1 MTHLEAGLTARLLGL
16 RYHGTAMSDAAHDL
30 KPATARKIAIWQM
43 TFFAGLLCAIGLSN
57 VFSTLTDRDRMG
69 YVLSWWQPTSWEFS
83 SVSVTWCLIF
93 AVAWWLKRFPITQA
107 GWWRNL
113 PAHLLFTFPYSLV
126 HVGAMVGL
134 RKLVYRAMG
143 DTYDFGAW
151 WPNWTYEY
159 RKDLVGYLIIVA
171 GLMAFRIYGLWLDAR
186 HRTATPAALREGIP
200 LERLVVRKLN
210 REFILSI
217 GDIDRIEADG
227 NYVSL
232 YVRGT
237 AYPLRESLVTLEK
250 KLDQKRF
257 ARVHRGHIVNIDQIR
272 EIQPWDHGDYRIVL
286 KDGSFVNFSRRYRS
300 RLNHLFH

>member
-1 MTHLEAGLTARLLGL
+1 MNDAELT
-16 RYHGTAMSDAAHDL
+16 
-30 KPATARKIAIWQM
+30 PVTARKIAVWQM
-43 TFFAGLLCAIGLSN
+43 VFFAGLLTVIAVSN
-57 VFSTLTDRDRMG
+57 VFTTLADNARGG
-69 YVLSWWQPTSWEFS
+69 YILSWWQPTTWEFS

-113 PAHLLFTFPYSLV
+113 PAHLMFTFPYSLV

-134 RKLVYRAMG
+134 RKLVYAAMG
-143 DTYDFGAW
+143 HSYDFGAW
-151 WPNWTYEY
+151 WPNWFYEY
-159 RKDLVGYLIIVA
+159 RKDLVGYSIIVA
-171 GLMAFRIYGLWLDAR
+171 GLLAFRIYGLWLDSRGRDAV
-186 HRTATPAALREGIP
+186 AGGSPQGAP

-227 NYVSL
+227 NYVTVFVKGDS
-232 YVRGT
+232 
-237 AYPLRESLVTLEK
+237 YPLRESMVTLEK
-250 KLDQKRF
+250 KLDQKHF
-257 ARVHRGHIVNIDQIR
+257 ARVHRGHIVNIDRIR

-300 RLNHLFH
+300 RLIHLFH